1 MQINPRSMPLTIYR
15 DLVNSF
21 RGSGSK
27 INLLER
33 LVEQAMN
40 TVSSKVWGKKS
51 STLDILFIPGF
62 HS

>member
-1 MQINPRSMPLTIYR
+1 MQIGAPDIYR
-15 DLVNSF
+15 DLVSI

-40 TVSSKVWGKKS
+40 MNE
-51 STLDILFIPGF
+51 LL
-62 HS
+62 